1 MGVLDTVIFHQFLQW
16 HNFYVH
22 TTTYWRIVSD
32 GALHLA
38 LAALMVF
45 AAVSLF
51 VRRREF
57 SGVVQARRTFGAG
70 FLLGMGGFQL
80 FDGIVDHKVLQLHPI
95 REGVAN
101 QLPYDLAWNAA
112 AIALLVAGW
121 LLWRGVKAGSSHERV
136 HRRSSAA
143 T

>member
-1 MGVLDTVIFHQFLQW
+1 MGVLDTVIFHQFLQS

-38 LAALMVF
+38 LAALMVL
-45 AAVSLF
+45 AAVWLF
-51 VRRREF
+51 AKRREF
-57 SGVVQARRTFGAG
+57 SGVAQARRRFGAG

-95 REGVAN
+95 REGAAN
-101 QLPYDLAWNAA
+101 QLPYDIAWNAVA
-112 AIALLVAGW
+112 MALLVAGW
-121 LLWRGVKAGSSHERV
+121 LLWRGVKGRSSHERA
-136 HRRSSAA
+136 HCRSSAA
-143 T
+143 R